1 MGIWVIQPPAPISQ
15 YLTPI
20 KFLKLNIIQPE
31 NTISRSSPYY
41 LDPPPFLK
49 IPHASTLPVNPSSQV
64 FFIRDHP

>member
-41 LDPPPFLK
+41 LDPPHFLK
-49 IPHASTLPVNPSSQV
+49 FPMPPPYH
-64 FFIRDHP
+64 